1 MSLRRNALQIVMIA
15 FSTLGSISLAAT
27 YTVKPGE
34 SLYGIA
40 RAFGSSVAELQRL
53 NKLETPAVR
62 VGQVIVV
69 PDTATAK
76 LGAPVSHQVAAG
88 ETLYAIARKY
98 AVNLETLQ
106 RLNKLESPVVKVGQV
121 LLIPSVVKPEVS
133 GPEVK
138 PVVTVKPTV
147 SSKPAEAK
155 PVESKPDSSNP
166 KPVESKPAKA
176 NRSKT
181 KLEQTSRDQTS

>member
-15 FSTLGSISLAAT
+15 LSTLGSISLAAT

-69 PDTATAK
+69 PDTALATGQH
-76 LGAPVSHQVAAG
+76 LVDVFVAYF
-88 ETLYAIARKY
+88 LDI
-98 AVNLETLQ
+98 
-106 RLNKLESPVVKVGQV
+106 
-121 LLIPSVVKPEVS
+121 
-133 GPEVK
+133 
-138 PVVTVKPTV
+138 
-147 SSKPAEAK
+147 
-155 PVESKPDSSNP
+155 
-166 KPVESKPAKA
+166 
-176 NRSKT
+176 
-181 KLEQTSRDQTS
+181 